1 MSRKTRSWI
10 ARFYSDEN
18 GQILPWMVMMSVV
31 VLGAAGITIDLGHA
45 FACYRQ
51 LQASTDAAA
60 LAGANALS
68 EGNATQASVN
78 SAIDLYAATANGAN
92 ASGNLPSPTI
102 SIAYSCVSD
111 APAMV
116 AASCLASGTGY
127 NVVRVTQT
135 ATVPTYFIRVLSLM
149 GINSAKSLTLSSTAS
164 ATMASGAN
172 DQVNV
177 AMVVDATASMNS
189 QDNDASCGH
198 TRVYCA
204 LQGVR
209 TMLGLLAPCTAATSS
224 SSATCTPYDQ
234 VSLFTFPTIQA
245 NTVANDRDCS
255 TSTSPSIIPYTTPTP
270 GATWSAPTGTAG
282 TYQITGYLSNWTASN
297 SAGGALSSSST
308 LVNASGGPTGS
319 CAGLDSVGGDGT
331 YYAGAIYAAQ
341 SSLMAA
347 QAAAPGSKNIMII
360 LSDGDASASSGKIQ
374 TMSGT
379 NLVNVGHAGNTYP
392 SLDDQ
397 CQQAITAA
405 QYASTQK
412 TTVYTIAYGASS
424 SGCST
429 DSPTISP
436 CQAMA
441 QMSTGYVSPTDA
453 PNFYSD
459 ATASQNK
466 GQCTSS
472 DNPNLTLTGIFG
484 NITAQF
490 TKPRLIPNNV
500 T

>member
-234 VSLFTFPTIQA
+234 VSLFTFPTI
-245 NTVANDRDCS
+245 
-255 TSTSPSIIPYTTPTP
+255 
-270 GATWSAPTGTAG
+270 
-282 TYQITGYLSNWTASN
+282 
-297 SAGGALSSSST
+297 
-308 LVNASGGPTGS
+308 SGE
-319 CAGLDSVGGDGT
+319 
-331 YYAGAIYAAQ
+331 YR
-341 SSLMAA
+341 
-347 QAAAPGSKNIMII
+347 
-360 LSDGDASASSGKIQ
+360 GK
-374 TMSGT
+374 
-379 NLVNVGHAGNTYP
+379 
-392 SLDDQ
+392 
-397 CQQAITAA
+397 
-405 QYASTQK
+405 
-412 TTVYTIAYGASS
+412 
-424 SGCST
+424 
-429 DSPTISP
+429 
-436 CQAMA
+436 
-441 QMSTGYVSPTDA
+441 
-453 PNFYSD
+453 
-459 ATASQNK
+459 
-466 GQCTSS
+466 
-472 DNPNLTLTGIFG
+472 
-484 NITAQF
+484 
-490 TKPRLIPNNV
+490 
-500 T
+500 

>member
-1 MSRKTRSWI
+1 MNHKIRSWVD
-10 ARFYSDEN
+10 RFYSEEN
-18 GQILPWMVMMSVV
+18 GQILPWMVMMGAVL
-31 VLGAAGITIDLGHA
+31 LGAAGISIDLGHA
-45 FACYRQ
+45 FVCYRQ

-60 LAGANALS
+60 LAGANALNL
-68 EGNATQASVN
+68 GNATQASVT

-92 ASGNLPSPTI
+92 ATGSLPSPTV
-102 SIAYSCVSD
+102 SVTFSCVSD

-116 AASCLASGTGY
+116 AASCLASGTGD

-135 ATVPTYFIRVLSLM
+135 ATIPTYFIRVLSLM
-149 GINSAKSLTLSSTAS
+149 GVSSAQSLTLSSTAS

-189 QDNDASCGH
+189 QDNDASCGN

-209 TMLGLLAPCTAATSS
+209 TMLGLLAPCSASTSS
-224 SSATCTPYDQ
+224 SSATCVPYDQ

-245 NTVANDRDCS
+245 NTVANDTDCS
-255 TSTSPSIIPYTTPTP
+255 TSTSPTIIPYTTPAP

-282 TYQITGYLSNWTASN
+282 TYQVTGYLSNWTSSN
-297 SAGGALSSSST
+297 SVGGALSSSST
-308 LVNASGGPTGS
+308 LVNAADGPTGS
-319 CAGLDSVGGDGT
+319 CAGLDSKGGDGT

-347 QAAAPGSKNIMII
+347 QAAAPGSRNIMII
-360 LSDGDASASSGKIQ
+360 LSDGDASAASGKMV
-374 TMSGT
+374 TSTGS
-379 NLVNVGHAGNTYP
+379 NVGHNGDTYP

-405 QYASTQK
+405 QYATKQK
-412 TTVYTIAYGASS
+412 TTVYTIAYGAAS

-429 DSPTISP
+429 DTGSYAISP

-441 QMSTGYVSPTDA
+441 EMSSGYVSMSDA

-459 ATASQNK
+459 ATATQNK

-490 TKPRLIPNNV
+490 TKPRLIPNSV